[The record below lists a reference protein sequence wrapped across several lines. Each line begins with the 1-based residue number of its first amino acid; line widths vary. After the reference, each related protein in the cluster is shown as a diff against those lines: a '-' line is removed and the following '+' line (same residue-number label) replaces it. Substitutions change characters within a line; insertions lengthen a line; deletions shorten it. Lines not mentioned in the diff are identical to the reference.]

1 MARRLGPSGLRSK
14 MASSSSTSTDST
26 PSTSSTPSAV
36 PRASISR
43 ERVPK
48 SNTGKYKERGNSDPK
63 NMSLRDRIEEFPEE
77 NLCLRGGKLFC
88 NGCKE
93 ILSSKKS
100 ILKNHFASKKHA
112 AGKEKLKVTKK
123 RDQTI
128 EEALRKEKHN
138 KDSTLPVEERAYRL
152 QVVEEFLKAGI
163 PIRKM
168 DKLRT
173 LLERQGYRLSHSSN
187 MMDYVTIIYKQEIE
201 RIKAEIRQ
209 GVSTRDV
216 SVIYDG
222 STRQGEAIVILVRF
236 VDDDWNIVQR
246 LIRIDICAKAVNGDQ
261 LAQVLNECLSIEY
274 GVRGESLIAAMR
286 DGASVNQA
294 ALNRIQFI
302 FPKTFNVVCF
312 SHTLD
317 NVGNHFVIPNL
328 TEFGNLWIR
337 LFSQSHKAG
346 LMWKE
351 LTGRKPKS
359 YSETRWWSRWEV
371 YKQLM
376 EQFGDVQ
383 RFIDD
388 MVREKVAPQT
398 SRQLADFFA
407 DLNKVISLKLEL
419 AALIDVGEVFVKATY
434 VLEGDG
440 PLVLSC
446 FETLQGVCNACQ
458 NVHLPNVH
466 AVAVAIVD
474 ADPAQNVAALE
485 QEAKRSVQ
493 PVIEWFLRKF
503 NVELHDTLSTF
514 KAARIM
520 CPVTVQWLR
529 PTPAN
534 VEALRQ
540 FPFLDSNDVIND
552 LVTEMPNYLAA
563 AQDVI
568 MACEE
573 DKVKWWRQQSDNLPH
588 WSSAVMKVL
597 LVQPSSAA
605 AERVFSILN
614 SSFNDSQEHALVDY
628 LQACVM
634 LQYNNR

>member
-1 MARRLGPSGLRSK
+1 
-14 MASSSSTSTDST
+14 
-26 PSTSSTPSAV
+26 
-36 PRASISR
+36 
-43 ERVPK
+43 
-48 SNTGKYKERGNSDPK
+48 
-63 NMSLRDRIEEFPEE
+63 MSLRDRIEEFPEE

-138 KDSTLPVEERAYRL
+138 KYSTLPVEERAYRL

-493 PVIEWFLRKF
+493 PAIEWFLRKF

>member
-63 NMSLRDRIEEFPEE
+63 NVSLRDRIEEFPEE

-383 RFIDD
+383 RFIDG

-493 PVIEWFLRKF
+493 PAIEWFLRKF

-552 LVTEMPNYLAA
+552 LVTEMPKYLAA

-573 DKVKWWRQQSDNLPH
+573 DRVKWWRQQSDNLPH

-605 AERVFSILN
+605 GERVFSILN

>member
-63 NMSLRDRIEEFPEE
+63 NVSLRDRIEEFPEE

-493 PVIEWFLRKF
+493 PAIEWFLRKC

-552 LVTEMPNYLAA
+552 LVTEMPKYLAA

-605 AERVFSILN
+605 GERVFSILN

>member
-88 NGCKE
+88 SGCKE

-274 GVRGESLIAAMR
+274 GVRGDSLIAAMR

-493 PVIEWFLRKF
+493 PAIEWFLRKF

>member
-36 PRASISR
+36 PRASTSR

-63 NMSLRDRIEEFPEE
+63 NVSLRDRIEEFPDE

-100 ILKNHFASKKHA
+100 ILKNHIASKKHA

-236 VDDDWNIVQR
+236 VDDDWNIVQQ

-493 PVIEWFLRKF
+493 PAIEWFLRKF

-552 LVTEMPNYLAA
+552 LVTEMPKYLAA

>member
-173 LLERQGYRLSHSSN
+173 LLERQGHRLSHSSN

-201 RIKAEIRQ
+201 RIKAEICQ

-236 VDDDWNIVQR
+236 VDDDWNIVQ
-246 LIRIDICAKAVNGDQ
+246 
-261 LAQVLNECLSIEY
+261 
-274 GVRGESLIAAMR
+274 
-286 DGASVNQA
+286 
-294 ALNRIQFI
+294 
-302 FPKTFNVVCF
+302 
-312 SHTLD
+312 
-317 NVGNHFVIPNL
+317 
-328 TEFGNLWIR
+328 
-337 LFSQSHKAG
+337 
-346 LMWKE
+346 
-351 LTGRKPKS
+351 
-359 YSETRWWSRWEV
+359 
-371 YKQLM
+371 
-376 EQFGDVQ
+376 
-383 RFIDD
+383 
-388 MVREKVAPQT
+388 
-398 SRQLADFFA
+398 
-407 DLNKVISLKLEL
+407 
-419 AALIDVGEVFVKATY
+419 
-434 VLEGDG
+434 
-440 PLVLSC
+440 
-446 FETLQGVCNACQ
+446 
-458 NVHLPNVH
+458 
-466 AVAVAIVD
+466 
-474 ADPAQNVAALE
+474 
-485 QEAKRSVQ
+485 
-493 PVIEWFLRKF
+493 
-503 NVELHDTLSTF
+503 
-514 KAARIM
+514 
-520 CPVTVQWLR
+520 
-529 PTPAN
+529 
-534 VEALRQ
+534 
-540 FPFLDSNDVIND
+540 
-552 LVTEMPNYLAA
+552 
-563 AQDVI
+563 
-568 MACEE
+568 
-573 DKVKWWRQQSDNLPH
+573 
-588 WSSAVMKVL
+588 
-597 LVQPSSAA
+597 
-605 AERVFSILN
+605 
-614 SSFNDSQEHALVDY
+614 
-628 LQACVM
+628 
-634 LQYNNR
+634 

>member
-1 MARRLGPSGLRSK
+1 M
-14 MASSSSTSTDST
+14 
-26 PSTSSTPSAV
+26 
-36 PRASISR
+36 
-43 ERVPK
+43 
-48 SNTGKYKERGNSDPK
+48 
-63 NMSLRDRIEEFPEE
+63 
-77 NLCLRGGKLFC
+77 CLRGEKLFC

-274 GVRGESLIAAMR
+274 GVRGDSLIAAMR

-493 PVIEWFLRKF
+493 PAIEWFLRKF
-503 NVELHDTLSTF
+503 NVELHYTLSTF

-540 FPFLDSNDVIND
+540 FPILDSNDVIND

>member
-1 MARRLGPSGLRSK
+1 
-14 MASSSSTSTDST
+14 
-26 PSTSSTPSAV
+26 
-36 PRASISR
+36 
-43 ERVPK
+43 
-48 SNTGKYKERGNSDPK
+48 
-63 NMSLRDRIEEFPEE
+63 
-77 NLCLRGGKLFC
+77 
-88 NGCKE
+88 
-93 ILSSKKS
+93 
-100 ILKNHFASKKHA
+100 
-112 AGKEKLKVTKK
+112 
-123 RDQTI
+123 
-128 EEALRKEKHN
+128 
-138 KDSTLPVEERAYRL
+138 
-152 QVVEEFLKAGI
+152 
-163 PIRKM
+163 
-168 DKLRT
+168 
-173 LLERQGYRLSHSSN
+173 
-187 MMDYVTIIYKQEIE
+187 
-201 RIKAEIRQ
+201 
-209 GVSTRDV
+209 
-216 SVIYDG
+216 
-222 STRQGEAIVILVRF
+222 
-236 VDDDWNIVQR
+236 
-246 LIRIDICAKAVNGDQ
+246 
-261 LAQVLNECLSIEY
+261 
-274 GVRGESLIAAMR
+274 MR

-407 DLNKVISLKLEL
+407 NLNKVISLKLEL

-493 PVIEWFLRKF
+493 PAIEWFLRKF

>member
-14 MASSSSTSTDST
+14 MASSSSTSTD
-26 PSTSSTPSAV
+26 STPSAV

-48 SNTGKYKERGNSDPK
+48 SNTGKYKERGNSNPK

-128 EEALRKEKHN
+128 KEALRKEKHN

-173 LLERQGYRLSHSSN
+173 LLERQGYQLSHSSN

-274 GVRGESLIAAMR
+274 GVRGDSLIAAMR

-407 DLNKVISLKLEL
+407 NLNKVISLKLEL

-493 PVIEWFLRKF
+493 PAIEWFLRKF